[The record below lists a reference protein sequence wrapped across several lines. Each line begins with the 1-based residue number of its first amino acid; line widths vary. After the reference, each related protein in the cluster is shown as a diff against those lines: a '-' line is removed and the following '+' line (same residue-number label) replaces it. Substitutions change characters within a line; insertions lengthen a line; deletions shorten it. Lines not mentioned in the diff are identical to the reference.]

1 MIDDEDVHARHR
13 NRWEELRVF
22 EEIYRESRQ
31 RTVGLAMGLSAEE
44 LARTVPACPEW
55 TVHRLIAHLAGAASD
70 FTTGRMEG
78 APSEEWT
85 ARHVAEREH
94 LSVVEL
100 LEQWNADGDRID
112 ELERIPFQ
120 LAVDAITHEAD
131 LRGALGRER
140 LPDAAW
146 QPTLTWMSVRR
157 VPEITA
163 KTDFGEFGDG
173 PVTLEVEGYELWRA
187 FFGRR
192 SRRQMESWRWSGPA
206 PIEKIPFF
214 PCRATDLVE

>member
-1 MIDDEDVHARHR
+1 M
-13 NRWEELRVF
+13 F

-31 RTVGLAMGLSAEE
+31 RTVGLAMGLSPQD

-55 TVHRLIAHLAGAASD
+55 TVHQLIAHLAGGASD

-78 APSEEWT
+78 APSQEWT

-112 ELERIPFQ
+112 ALEQIPFQ

-140 LPDAAW
+140 LPDAVW
-146 QPTLTWMSVRR
+146 QPTLTWMFVRR
-157 VPEITA
+157 LPEVTA

-192 SRRQMESWRWSGPA
+192 SRRQMESWRWSDPS

-214 PCRATDLVE
+214 PSRATDLVE